1 MAYLTGNIPVAA
13 TARWTAAWVAPICRS
28 RSRISAERRRKH
40 RPLPRPSATCGETRQ
55 LARGRCP
62 ARDISP
68 SSGSTAPPRRQSTG
82 VGSRATSK
90 RSIESASALG
100 HSRPGPAG
108 RRSSHVRYAPK
119 ATFSHQNAI
128 GRDGPTADIQLTTP
142 SASDR
147 RRGSPWPIC
156 RSRRQEICR
165 IPKAIRRAL
174 CRRDRRIS
182 FSFRDRRAP
191 H

>member
-1 MAYLTGNIPVAA
+1 MTRFRWRHGQHSTGQDRL
-13 TARWTAAWVAPICRS
+13 ARRPFR
-28 RSRISAERRRKH
+28 AERNRD
-40 RPLPRPSATCGETRQ
+40 RQ
-55 LARGRCP
+55 
-62 ARDISP
+62 
-68 SSGSTAPPRRQSTG
+68 
-82 VGSRATSK
+82 
-90 RSIESASALG
+90 
-100 HSRPGPAG
+100 PGPARGCVVPVPLPIGTTGWGHPERVVKRLGCICRTEATGISTPQPRINGHPRGPYCPPRCPRKKLG
-108 RRSSHVRYAPK
+108 REPINLPGGRLAEVRYAPI
-119 ATFSHQNAI
+119 ATKFCDAAKC
-128 GRDGPTADIQLTTP
+128 RDGPTADIQLTTP